1 MESFRLVRAALD
13 RGPLEPYALFAQQGI
28 VRWPYPPA
36 FFPWI
41 WVSGSLAGHG
51 LSFAFFVRVPSI
63 LADAAAPWL
72 VQEFLGSRG
81 AGTRTRLVAAGLV
94 ALGPSFLAIS
104 GYHGQFDVL
113 AILPGVAAVS
123 LWERREDGGSR
134 ALAAGLLIGVG
145 GALKTVPLLLLL
157 ALLPSVRSR
166 REALTL
172 LAAAGLPLVVAFAPF
187 AVAGKLPS
195 PHVLTYRGLPG
206 AGGLSILAQPDLSL
220 ATLGIGGTRLSGL
233 SDALVRH
240 GSLLVGAGLLAVVA
254 VGVRSRAGARRPAV
268 ARGLRLRRDLL
279 LPVRPVGPAV
289 LPHGGLRPR
298 GARRPGGLAPPDAHL
313 LPPPMAPTH
322 RGRHLHGGHAA
333 RARGVL
339 RGVWAPRPPSPP
351 RSARCGEIATALR
364 SSSSFS
370 AMPAPETSST
380 VAPTDWTRCRTGR
393 SARSSGGE
401 RLTHT
406 ASSLSSAE
414 ATSAA

>member
-1 MESFRLVRAALD
+1 VSVAGAPRAGRSNGRFRAILWGIIALGVVAGTILALSTSGDPYDMQSFGLVRAALR

-41 WVSGSLAGHG
+41 WVSGALAGHG
-51 LSFAFFVRVPSI
+51 LSFGFLARVPSI
-63 LADAAAPWL
+63 LADAALAWL
-72 VQEFLGSRG
+72 VQDFLGSRVAG
-81 AGTRTRLVAAGLV
+81 ARTRLLAAGLV

-104 GYHGQFDVL
+104 GYHGQFDAL

-172 LAAAGLPLVVAFAPF
+172 LAAAALPLVLAFAPF

-206 AGGLSILAQPDLSL
+206 AGGLSLLAQPDLSL
-220 ATLGIGGTRLSGL
+220 ATLGISGARLSGL

-240 GSLLVGAGLLAVVA
+240 GSLLVGAGLLAVAA
-254 VGVRSRAGARRPAV
+254 VGVRSRARAPQLAV
-268 ARGLRLRRDLL
+268 LLWLAVYAFGVNFFFQYALWGLPFFLMAGYVREVLVVQAVLL
-279 LPVRPVGPAV
+279 LPT
-289 LPHGGLRPR
+289 LIFYLRPWHR
-298 GARRPGGLAPPDAHL
+298 PIVAVTYTAVMLLVLVACFGAFGLLARRLLLAPLGAQ
-313 LPPPMAPTH
+313 
-322 RGRHLHGGHAA
+322 
-333 RARGVL
+333 
-339 RGVWAPRPPSPP
+339 
-351 RSARCGEIATALR
+351 RSAGTAGT
-364 SSSSFS
+364 SSS
-370 AMPAPETSST
+370 
-380 VAPTDWTRCRTGR
+380 
-393 SARSSGGE
+393 
-401 RLTHT
+401 
-406 ASSLSSAE
+406 
-414 ATSAA
+414 

>member
-1 MESFRLVRAALD
+1 MSVAGAPRAGRSNGRFRAILWGIIALGVVAGTILALSTSGDPYDMQSFGLVRAALR

-41 WVSGSLAGHG
+41 WVSGALAGHG
-51 LSFAFFVRVPSI
+51 LSFGFLARVPSI
-63 LADAAAPWL
+63 LADAALAWL
-72 VQEFLGSRG
+72 VQDFLGSRVAG
-81 AGTRTRLVAAGLV
+81 ARTRLLAAGLV

-104 GYHGQFDVL
+104 GYHGQFDAL

-172 LAAAGLPLVVAFAPF
+172 LAAAALPLVLAFAPF

-206 AGGLSILAQPDLSL
+206 AGGLSLLAQPDLSL
-220 ATLGIGGTRLSGL
+220 ATLGISGARLSGL

-240 GSLLVGAGLLAVVA
+240 GSLLVGAGLLAVAA
-254 VGVRSRAGARRPAV
+254 VGVRSRARAPQLAV
-268 ARGLRLRRDLL
+268 LLWLAVYAFGVNFFFQYALWGLPFFLMAGYVREVLVVQAVLL
-279 LPVRPVGPAV
+279 LPT
-289 LPHGGLRPR
+289 LIFYLRPWHR
-298 GARRPGGLAPPDAHL
+298 PIVAVTYTAVMLLVLVACFGAFGLLARRLLLAPLGAQ
-313 LPPPMAPTH
+313 
-322 RGRHLHGGHAA
+322 
-333 RARGVL
+333 
-339 RGVWAPRPPSPP
+339 
-351 RSARCGEIATALR
+351 RSAGTAGT
-364 SSSSFS
+364 SSS
-370 AMPAPETSST
+370 
-380 VAPTDWTRCRTGR
+380 
-393 SARSSGGE
+393 
-401 RLTHT
+401 
-406 ASSLSSAE
+406 
-414 ATSAA
+414 